1 MLLLT
6 PESSARDPRS
16 LLEELEDLIDIVQ
29 VRPKPLGASR
39 GPAPARATFELALEA
54 LDVLGTGADAPLVIV
69 DDRVDVACALWE
81 RGVAGVHLG
90 AEDAPPR
97 VARDLLGP
105 GPLIGRSTHTL
116 QEVVLAGEEPVDY
129 LGFGPVNPTATKGY
143 ERGLGPELAWVASSA
158 AHCPLFPIG
167 GIDATNADTL
177 AEVGRAAVGSVLLT
191 AQRPREVALAL
202 RAALTAE

>member
-6 PESSARDPRS
+6 PEVCERAPRG
-16 LLEELEDLIDIVQ
+16 LLEELGDAIDIVQ

-54 LDVLGTGADAPLVIV
+54 LDVLGTGENAPLVLV
-69 DDRVDVACALWE
+69 DDRVDVAAALWS

-90 AEDAPPR
+90 ADDAPPR

-105 GPLIGRSTHTL
+105 APLVGLSTHSL
-116 QEVVLAGEEPVDY
+116 QEVVLAEDEPVDY
-129 LGFGPVNPTATKGY
+129 LGFGPVNPTTTKGY
-143 ERGLGPELAWVASSA
+143 EQGLGPERAWVASSA
-158 AHCPLFPIG
+158 APRPLFPIG

-177 AEVGRAAVGSVLLT
+177 AEVGRAAVGAVLLT
-191 AQRPREVALAL
+191 AERPREVALAL
-202 RAALTAE
+202 RAALSPE